1 LLLLSKEKKERLT
14 FLFILFII
22 FYFLLIYRLYNIQ
35 VIQSNK
41 FEEIAQ
47 QEHLTSFSI
56 EGERGNIY
64 DRNLKKLVINVDVQS
79 LFAIP
84 PKIKNPQEAALKIS
98 LILNLE
104 TKEVLDKL
112 NQKRPFVWIKRK
124 LNETEVEEIKKL
136 NLEGLDFL
144 KESKRFY
151 PQKYLASNLMG
162 FVGIDNQGLEG
173 LESFFD
179 QELKGLPGLVV
190 LERDASGGEIPLSIK
205 ELNTHRDGNSIVL
218 TIDEVIQYI
227 TEEALDK
234 AFQKYKAK
242 AGVAIVVEPKTGEV
256 LAIAVRP
263 SYDPNYF
270 NKYAL
275 DSWKDLAITNTYE
288 PGSTFKIV
296 TIATALEE
304 GVVKLDDQFYCKGW
318 INYNGHIF
326 HDIHQHGSQNLTDI
340 VKNSC
345 NVGIIQVGIRLEKKV
360 FETSIR
366 RFGFGTL
373 TEINLPGEANGL
385 IRSSKDWSKISL
397 ASISIGQEISITPI
411 QLIMAVSAI
420 ANRGTLMK
428 PLIVKEILDSNQNSV
443 KVFKPKPVRQVVS
456 VETALTMTKILEQ
469 VVINGTG
476 MEAKLDEYQVAG
488 KTGTGQIF
496 DFATGKYSNSA
507 YTSLFVG
514 YVPAENPKIS
524 ILILLDQP
532 KGSYYGGTVAA
543 PVFKEIASKVL
554 PYLSI
559 PPNQ

>member
-1 LLLLSKEKKERLT
+1 MLSKEKKERLT

-64 DRNLKKLVINVDVQS
+64 DRNLKKLVVNVNIQS

-84 PKIKNPQEAALKIS
+84 PKIENPREAALKIS

-151 PQKYLASNLMG
+151 PKKYLASNLMG

-173 LESFFD
+173 LELFFD

-190 LERDASGGEIPLSIK
+190 LERDALGGKIPLSIK

-275 DSWKDLAITNTYE
+275 DLWRNLAITNTYE

-318 INYNGHIF
+318 TNYNGHIF
-326 HDIHQHGSQNLTDI
+326 HDIYQHGSQNLTDI

-345 NVGIIQVGIRLEKKV
+345 NVGVIQVGTRLEQKV
-360 FETSIR
+360 FEKSIR

-411 QLIMAVSAI
+411 QLIMAISAI

-443 KVFKPKPVRQVVS
+443 KVFKPKAVRQVVS

-469 VVINGTG
+469 VVIDGTG

>member
-1 LLLLSKEKKERLT
+1 MLSKEKKERIT

-64 DRNLKKLVINVDVQS
+64 DRNLKKLVVNVDVQS

-84 PKIKNPQEAALKIS
+84 PKIENPREAALKIS

-173 LESFFD
+173 LELFFD

-190 LERDASGGEIPLSIK
+190 LERDASGDEIPLSIK

-275 DSWKDLAITNTYE
+275 DLWRNLAITNTYE

-304 GVVKLDDQFYCKGW
+304 GLAKLDDQFYCKGW
-318 INYNGHIF
+318 TNYNGHIF

-345 NVGIIQVGIRLEKKV
+345 NIGVIQVGTRLEQKV
-360 FETSIR
+360 FEKSIR

-373 TEINLPGEANGL
+373 TEINLPGEVNGL

-397 ASISIGQEISITPI
+397 ASISIGQEISVTPI
-411 QLIMAVSAI
+411 QLIMAISAI

-469 VVINGTG
+469 VVIDGTG

-507 YTSLFVG
+507 YTSFFVG

-554 PYLSI
+554 SYLSI

>member
-1 LLLLSKEKKERLT
+1 LLSKEKKERIT

-64 DRNLKKLVINVDVQS
+64 DRNLKKLVVNVNVQS

-84 PKIKNPQEAALKIS
+84 PKIENPRETALKIS

-104 TKEVLDKL
+104 IKEVLDKL

-151 PQKYLASNLMG
+151 PKKYLASNLMG

-173 LESFFD
+173 LELFFD

-190 LERDASGGEIPLSIK
+190 LERDASGNEIPLSIK

-256 LAIAVRP
+256 LAMAVRP

-270 NKYAL
+270 NKYTL
-275 DSWKDLAITNTYE
+275 DLWRNLAITNTYE

-318 INYNGHIF
+318 TNYNGHIF
-326 HDIHQHGSQNLTDI
+326 HDIRQHDSQNLTDI

-345 NVGIIQVGIRLEKKV
+345 NVGVIQVGTRLEQKV
-360 FETSIR
+360 FEKSIR

-373 TEINLPGEANGL
+373 TEINLPGEVNGL

-411 QLIMAVSAI
+411 QLIMAISAI

-469 VVINGTG
+469 VVIDGTG

>member
-1 LLLLSKEKKERLT
+1 MLSKEKKERLT

-64 DRNLKKLVINVDVQS
+64 DRNLKKLVVNVNVQS

-84 PKIKNPQEAALKIS
+84 PKIENPREAALKIS

-151 PQKYLASNLMG
+151 PKKYLASNLMG

-173 LESFFD
+173 LELFFD

-190 LERDASGGEIPLSIK
+190 LERDASGGKIPLSIK

-275 DSWKDLAITNTYE
+275 DLWRNLAITNTYE

-318 INYNGHIF
+318 TNYNGHIF

-345 NVGIIQVGIRLEKKV
+345 NVGVIQVGTRLEQKV
-360 FETSIR
+360 FEKSIR

-373 TEINLPGEANGL
+373 TEINLPGEVNGL

-411 QLIMAVSAI
+411 QLIMAISAI

-469 VVINGTG
+469 VVIDGTG

>member
-1 LLLLSKEKKERLT
+1 MLSKEKKERIT
-14 FLFILFII
+14 FLFILFIV

-64 DRNLKKLVINVDVQS
+64 DRNLKKLVVNVNVQS

-84 PKIKNPQEAALKIS
+84 PKIENPRETALKIS

-173 LESFFD
+173 LELFFD

-190 LERDASGGEIPLSIK
+190 LERDASGDEIPLSIK

-218 TIDEVIQYI
+218 TIDEFIQYI

-275 DSWKDLAITNTYE
+275 DLWRNLAITNTYE

-318 INYNGHIF
+318 TNYNGHIF

-345 NVGIIQVGIRLEKKV
+345 NVGVIQVGTRLEQKV
-360 FETSIR
+360 FEKSIR

-373 TEINLPGEANGL
+373 TEINLPGEVNGL

-411 QLIMAVSAI
+411 QLIMAISAI

-469 VVINGTG
+469 VVIDGTG

-507 YTSLFVG
+507 YVSLFVG

>member
-1 LLLLSKEKKERLT
+1 LLSKEKKERIT

-64 DRNLKKLVINVDVQS
+64 DRNLKKLVVNVNVQS

-84 PKIKNPQEAALKIS
+84 PKIENPQEAALKIS

-124 LNETEVEEIKKL
+124 LDETEVEEIKKL

-151 PQKYLASNLMG
+151 PKKYLASNLMG

-173 LESFFD
+173 LELFFD

-190 LERDASGGEIPLSIK
+190 LERDASGGKIPLSIK

-275 DSWKDLAITNTYE
+275 DLWRNLAITNTYE

-318 INYNGHIF
+318 TNYNGHIF

-345 NVGIIQVGIRLEKKV
+345 NVGVIQVGTRLEQKV
-360 FETSIR
+360 FEKSIR

-373 TEINLPGEANGL
+373 TEINLPGEVNGL

-411 QLIMAVSAI
+411 QLIMAISAI

-469 VVINGTG
+469 VVIDGTG

-532 KGSYYGGTVAA
+532 QGSYYGGTVAA

-559 PPNQ
+559 LPNQ

>member
-1 LLLLSKEKKERLT
+1 LLSKEKKERLT

-64 DRNLKKLVINVDVQS
+64 DRNLKKLVVNVNVQS

-84 PKIKNPQEAALKIS
+84 PKIENPQEAALKIS

-124 LNETEVEEIKKL
+124 LDETEVEEIKKL

-151 PQKYLASNLMG
+151 PKKYLASNLMG

-173 LESFFD
+173 LELFFD

-190 LERDASGGEIPLSIK
+190 LERDASGGKIPLSIK

-275 DSWKDLAITNTYE
+275 DLWRNLAITNTYE

-318 INYNGHIF
+318 TNYNGHIF

-345 NVGIIQVGIRLEKKV
+345 NVGVIQVGTRLEQKV
-360 FETSIR
+360 FEKSIR

-373 TEINLPGEANGL
+373 TEINLPGEVNGL

-411 QLIMAVSAI
+411 QLIMAISAI

-469 VVINGTG
+469 VVIDGTG

>member
-1 LLLLSKEKKERLT
+1 MLSKEKKERIT

-47 QEHLTSFSI
+47 QEHLTSLSI

-64 DRNLKKLVINVDVQS
+64 DRNLKKLVVNVNIQS

-84 PKIKNPQEAALKIS
+84 PKIENPRETALKIS

-151 PQKYLASNLMG
+151 PKKYLASNLMG

-173 LESFFD
+173 LELFFD

-190 LERDASGGEIPLSIK
+190 LERDALGGKIPLSIK

-218 TIDEVIQYI
+218 TIDEFIQYI

-234 AFQKYKAK
+234 AFQRYKAK

-256 LAIAVRP
+256 LAMAVRP

-270 NKYAL
+270 NKYTL
-275 DSWKDLAITNTYE
+275 DLWRNLAITNTYE

-304 GVVKLDDQFYCKGW
+304 GVVKLDDQFYCNGW
-318 INYNGHIF
+318 TNYNGHIF

-345 NVGIIQVGIRLEKKV
+345 NVGIIQAGTRLEQKV
-360 FETSIR
+360 FEKSIR
-366 RFGFGTL
+366 NFGFGML

-385 IRSSKDWSKISL
+385 IRSSKDWSKMSL
-397 ASISIGQEISITPI
+397 ASISIGQEISVTPI
-411 QLIMAVSAI
+411 QLIMAISAI

-456 VETALTMTKILEQ
+456 AETALTMTKILEQ
-469 VVINGTG
+469 VVIDGTG

>member
-1 LLLLSKEKKERLT
+1 LLSKEKKERIT
-14 FLFILFII
+14 FLFILFIV

-64 DRNLKKLVINVDVQS
+64 DRNLKKLVVNVNVQS

-84 PKIKNPQEAALKIS
+84 PKIENPREAALKIS

-151 PQKYLASNLMG
+151 PKKYLASNLMG

-173 LESFFD
+173 LELFFD

-190 LERDASGGEIPLSIK
+190 LERDASGNEIPLSIK

-218 TIDEVIQYI
+218 TIDEFIQYI

-275 DSWKDLAITNTYE
+275 DLWRNLAITNTYE

-318 INYNGHIF
+318 TNYNGHIF

-345 NVGIIQVGIRLEKKV
+345 NVGVIQVGTRLEQKV
-360 FETSIR
+360 FEKSIR

-373 TEINLPGEANGL
+373 TEINLPGEVNGL

-411 QLIMAVSAI
+411 QLIMAISAI

-469 VVINGTG
+469 VVIDGTG

-507 YTSLFVG
+507 YVSLFVG

>member
-1 LLLLSKEKKERLT
+1 MLSKEKKERIT

-64 DRNLKKLVINVDVQS
+64 DRNLKKLVVNVNVQS

-84 PKIKNPQEAALKIS
+84 PKIENPREAALKIS

-151 PQKYLASNLMG
+151 PKNYLASNLMG

-173 LESFFD
+173 LELFFD

-190 LERDASGGEIPLSIK
+190 LERDALGGKIPLSIK

-275 DSWKDLAITNTYE
+275 DLWRNLAIANAYE

-318 INYNGHIF
+318 TNYNRHIF
-326 HDIHQHGSQNLTDI
+326 HDIHQHGTQNLTDI

-345 NVGIIQVGIRLEKKV
+345 NVGVIQVGTRLEQKV
-360 FETSIR
+360 FEKSIR

-373 TEINLPGEANGL
+373 TEINLPGEVNGL

-411 QLIMAVSAI
+411 QLIMAISAI

-443 KVFKPKPVRQVVS
+443 KVFKSKPVRQVVS

-469 VVINGTG
+469 VVIDGTG
-476 MEAKLDEYQVAG
+476 REAKLDEYQVAG

>member
-1 LLLLSKEKKERLT
+1 MLSKEKKERIT

-64 DRNLKKLVINVDVQS
+64 DRNLKNLVVNVNVQS

-84 PKIKNPQEAALKIS
+84 PKIENPREAALKIS

-104 TKEVLDKL
+104 IKEVLDKL

-151 PQKYLASNLMG
+151 PKKYLASNLMG

-173 LESFFD
+173 LELFFD

-190 LERDASGGEIPLSIK
+190 LERDASGNEIPLSIK

-234 AFQKYKAK
+234 AYQKYKAK

-275 DSWKDLAITNTYE
+275 DLWRNLAITNTYE

-326 HDIHQHGSQNLTDI
+326 HDIQQHGSQDLTDI

-345 NVGIIQVGIRLEKKV
+345 NVGVIQVGTRLEQKV
-360 FETSIR
+360 FEKSIR

-373 TEINLPGEANGL
+373 TEINLPGEVNGL

-411 QLIMAVSAI
+411 QLIMAISAI

-469 VVINGTG
+469 VVIDGTG
-476 MEAKLDEYQVAG
+476 REAKLDEYQVAG

-559 PPNQ
+559 LPNQ

>member
-1 LLLLSKEKKERLT
+1 LLSKEKKERIT

-64 DRNLKKLVINVDVQS
+64 DRNLKKLVVNVNVQS

-84 PKIKNPQEAALKIS
+84 PKIENPQEAALKIS

-124 LNETEVEEIKKL
+124 LDETEVEEIKKL

-151 PQKYLASNLMG
+151 PKKYLASNLMG

-173 LESFFD
+173 LELFFD

-190 LERDASGGEIPLSIK
+190 LERDASGGKIPLSIK

-275 DSWKDLAITNTYE
+275 DLWRNLAITNTYE

-318 INYNGHIF
+318 TNYNGHIF

-345 NVGIIQVGIRLEKKV
+345 NVGVIQVGTRLEQKV
-360 FETSIR
+360 FEKSIR

-373 TEINLPGEANGL
+373 TEINLPGEVNGL

-411 QLIMAVSAI
+411 QLIMAISAI

-469 VVINGTG
+469 VVIDGTG

>member
-1 LLLLSKEKKERLT
+1 LLSKEKKERIT

-64 DRNLKKLVINVDVQS
+64 DRNLKKLVVNVNVQS

-84 PKIKNPQEAALKIS
+84 PKIENPREAALKIS

-151 PQKYLASNLMG
+151 PKKYLASNLMG

-173 LESFFD
+173 LELFFD

-190 LERDASGGEIPLSIK
+190 LERDASGGKIPLSIK

-275 DSWKDLAITNTYE
+275 DLWRNLAITNTYE

-318 INYNGHIF
+318 TNYNGHIF

-345 NVGIIQVGIRLEKKV
+345 NVGVIQVGTRLEQKV
-360 FETSIR
+360 FEKSIR

-373 TEINLPGEANGL
+373 TEINLPGEVNGL

-411 QLIMAVSAI
+411 QLIMAISAI

-469 VVINGTG
+469 VVIDGTG

-554 PYLSI
+554 SYLSI

>member
-1 LLLLSKEKKERLT
+1 LLSKEKKERIT

-35 VIQSNK
+35 VIQSDK

-64 DRNLKKLVINVDVQS
+64 DRNLKKLVVNVKVQS

-84 PKIKNPQEAALKIS
+84 PKIENPREAALKIS

-173 LESFFD
+173 LELFFD

-190 LERDASGGEIPLSIK
+190 LERDASGEKIPLSIK

-234 AFQKYKAK
+234 AYQKYKAK

-275 DSWKDLAITNTYE
+275 DLWKNLAITNAYE

-318 INYNGHIF
+318 TNYNRHIF

-345 NVGIIQVGIRLEKKV
+345 NVGVIQVGTRLEQKV
-360 FETSIR
+360 FEKSIR

-373 TEINLPGEANGL
+373 TEINLPGEVNGL

-469 VVINGTG
+469 VVIDGTG
-476 MEAKLDEYQVAG
+476 REAKLDEYQVAG

-514 YVPAENPKIS
+514 YVPAENPKMS

>member
-1 LLLLSKEKKERLT
+1 MLSKEKKERIT

-64 DRNLKKLVINVDVQS
+64 DRNLKKLVVNVNVQS
-79 LFAIP
+79 LFAVP
-84 PKIKNPQEAALKIS
+84 PKIENPREAALKIS

-173 LESFFD
+173 LELFFD
-179 QELKGLPGLVV
+179 QELKGLPGLVL
-190 LERDASGGEIPLSIK
+190 LERDASGDEIPLSIK

-275 DSWKDLAITNTYE
+275 DLWRNLAITNTYE

-318 INYNGHIF
+318 TNYNGHIF

-345 NVGIIQVGIRLEKKV
+345 NVGVIQVGTRLEQKV
-360 FETSIR
+360 FEKSIR
-366 RFGFGTL
+366 RFGFGAL
-373 TEINLPGEANGL
+373 TEINLPGEVNGL

-411 QLIMAVSAI
+411 QLIMALSAI

-469 VVINGTG
+469 VVIDGTG

>member
-1 LLLLSKEKKERLT
+1 LLSKEKKERIT
-14 FLFILFII
+14 FLFILFIV

-64 DRNLKKLVINVDVQS
+64 DRNLKKLVVNVNVQS

-84 PKIKNPQEAALKIS
+84 PKIENPREAALKIS

-151 PQKYLASNLMG
+151 PKQYLASNLMG

-173 LESFFD
+173 LELFFD

-190 LERDASGGEIPLSIK
+190 LERDASGDEIPLSIK

-218 TIDEVIQYI
+218 TIDEFIQYI

-275 DSWKDLAITNTYE
+275 DLWRNLAITNTYE

-318 INYNGHIF
+318 TNYNGHIF

-345 NVGIIQVGIRLEKKV
+345 NVGVIQVGTRLEQKV
-360 FETSIR
+360 FEKSIR

-373 TEINLPGEANGL
+373 TEINLPGEVNGL

-411 QLIMAVSAI
+411 QLIMAISAI

-443 KVFKPKPVRQVVS
+443 KVFKPKAVRQVVS

-469 VVINGTG
+469 VVIDGTG

-507 YTSLFVG
+507 YVSLFVG

>member
-1 LLLLSKEKKERLT
+1 MLSKEKKERIT
-14 FLFILFII
+14 FLFILFIV

-64 DRNLKKLVINVDVQS
+64 DRNLKKLVVNVNVQS

-84 PKIKNPQEAALKIS
+84 PKIENPREAALKIS

-151 PQKYLASNLMG
+151 PKKYLASNLMG

-173 LESFFD
+173 LELFFD

-190 LERDASGGEIPLSIK
+190 LERDASGDEIPLSIK

-218 TIDEVIQYI
+218 TIDEFIQYI

-275 DSWKDLAITNTYE
+275 DLWRNLAITNTYE

-318 INYNGHIF
+318 TNYNGHIF

-345 NVGIIQVGIRLEKKV
+345 NVGVIQVGTRLEQKV
-360 FETSIR
+360 FEKSIR

-373 TEINLPGEANGL
+373 TEINLPGEVNGL

-411 QLIMAVSAI
+411 QLIMAISAI

-443 KVFKPKPVRQVVS
+443 KVFKPKAVRQVVS

-469 VVINGTG
+469 VVIDGTG

-507 YTSLFVG
+507 YVSLFVG

>member
-1 LLLLSKEKKERLT
+1 MLSKEKKERIT

-64 DRNLKKLVINVDVQS
+64 DRNLKKLVVNVNIQS

-84 PKIKNPQEAALKIS
+84 PKIENPREAALKIS

-136 NLEGLDFL
+136 NLEGLDFV

-151 PQKYLASNLMG
+151 PKKYLASNLMG

-173 LESFFD
+173 LELFFD

-190 LERDASGGEIPLSIK
+190 LERDALGGKIPLSIK

-218 TIDEVIQYI
+218 TIDEFIQYI

-270 NKYAL
+270 NKYTL
-275 DSWKDLAITNTYE
+275 DLWRNLAITNTYE

-318 INYNGHIF
+318 TNYNGHIF

-345 NVGIIQVGIRLEKKV
+345 NVGVIQVGTRLEQKV
-360 FETSIR
+360 FEKSIR

-411 QLIMAVSAI
+411 QLIMAISAI

-443 KVFKPKPVRQVVS
+443 KVFKPKAVRQVVS

-469 VVINGTG
+469 VVIDGTG

-496 DFATGKYSNSA
+496 DFTTGKYSNSA

>member
-1 LLLLSKEKKERLT
+1 LLSKEKKERIT

-35 VIQSNK
+35 VIQSDK

-64 DRNLKKLVINVDVQS
+64 DRNLKKLVVNVNVQS

-84 PKIKNPQEAALKIS
+84 PKIENPREAALKIS

-151 PQKYLASNLMG
+151 PKNYLASNLMG

-173 LESFFD
+173 LELFFD

-190 LERDASGGEIPLSIK
+190 LERDALGGKIPLSIK

-275 DSWKDLAITNTYE
+275 DLWRNLAIANAYE

-318 INYNGHIF
+318 TNYNRHIF
-326 HDIHQHGSQNLTDI
+326 HDIHQHGTQNLTDI

-345 NVGIIQVGIRLEKKV
+345 NVGVIQVGTRLEQKV
-360 FETSIR
+360 FEKSIR

-373 TEINLPGEANGL
+373 TEINLPGEVNGL

-411 QLIMAVSAI
+411 QLIMAISAI

-443 KVFKPKPVRQVVS
+443 KVFKSKPVRQVVS

-469 VVINGTG
+469 VVIDGTG
-476 MEAKLDEYQVAG
+476 REAKLDEYQVAG

-554 PYLSI
+554 SYLSI